1 MGIGVAF
8 LREIIDLKSAG
19 KLDHAT
25 RVVEIGAQ
33 QLADNLLEATDELR
47 ELYRLF
53 GREPVDLGAPVGVE
67 NFRARAP
74 AARLFWTSLGFDYAA
89 VDLVDDAIRIDLNR
103 EQVPAEMR
111 GRFDIVTNGGTT
123 EHVANQDNTFRVIHD
138 LCRPGGLMIH
148 EVPCQAMMTHGLINY
163 NPKFFSNLAR
173 ANAYEVVSMR
183 VCADGP
189 CDLPAE
195 VMQVNAEFGGG
206 YVIPEQHRI
215 LQGFTIRATLKKID
229 SRAFETPIDRRRTL
243 AARGLSLLSRKLR
256 IKDWNP
262 WRTATEESA
271 RWALS
276 RAAAGAIMAGAAR
289 VASESP
295 IAWFPR

>member
-1 MGIGVAF
+1 MGLGSAF
-8 LREIIDLKSAG
+8 LREIIDLKRVGA
-19 KLDHAT
+19 LDGAK

-33 QLADNLLEATDELR
+33 QLADNLLEASDDLR

-53 GREPVDLGAPVGVE
+53 DRQPANLGAPVGVD
-67 NFRARAP
+67 NFAARAP
-74 AARLFWTSLGFDYAA
+74 AARTFWTSLGFEYAA
-89 VDLVDDAIRIDLNR
+89 IDLVDDAIRIDLNR
-103 EQVPAEMR
+103 EPTPRELCGQ
-111 GRFDIVTNGGTT
+111 FDLVTNGGTT

-173 ANAYEVVSMR
+173 ANAYEIIRMR

-195 VMQVNAEFGGG
+195 VMQVNAEFGDG
-206 YVIPEQHRI
+206 YVIPEQHRV

-229 SRAFETPIDRRRTL
+229 GREFATPLDYRKSL
-243 AARGLSLLSRKLR
+243 AARGISFASRKIRALR
-256 IKDWNP
+256 
-262 WRTATEESA
+262 A
-271 RWALS
+271 R
-276 RAAAGAIMAGAAR
+276 
-289 VASESP
+289 
-295 IAWFPR
+295 

>member
-25 RVVEIGAQ
+25 RVVDIGAQ

-47 ELYRLF
+47 EVYRLF
-53 GREPVDLGAPVGVE
+53 GREPVDLGAPVGVK
-67 NFRARAP
+67 NFKARAP
-74 AARLFWTSLGFDYAA
+74 TARLFWTSLGFEYAA

-148 EVPCQAMMTHGLINY
+148 EVPCQAMITHGLINY

-173 ANAYEVVSMR
+173 ANAYEIVSMR

-189 CDLPAE
+189 SDLPAE

-215 LQGFTIRATLKKID
+215 LQGFTIRATLKKIN
-229 SRAFETPIDRRRTL
+229 SRAFQTPIDHRRTL
-243 AARGLSLLSRKLR
+243 AERGLSLLSRKMG
-256 IKDWNP
+256 IKDWSH
-262 WRTATEESA
+262 WRMGREGSA
-271 RWALS
+271 HWPLS
-276 RAAAGAIMAGAAR
+276 RAAVGANTAR
-289 VASESP
+289 AASESP

>member
-1 MGIGVAF
+1 MGLGVAF

-19 KLDHAT
+19 KLDRAA

-33 QLADNLLEATDELR
+33 QLADNFLGATDELR

-74 AARLFWTSLGFDYAA
+74 TARQFWTSLGLEYAA

-111 GRFDIVTNGGTT
+111 DRFDIVTNGGTT

-173 ANAYEVVSMR
+173 ANAYEIVSMR

-229 SRAFETPIDRRRTL
+229 SRAFETPIDYRRTL

-256 IKDWNP
+256 IKDWNR
-262 WRTATEESA
+262 WRMAREESA
-271 RWALS
+271 DWPLS
-276 RAAAGAIMAGAAR
+276 RAAAAIMAGAAR
-289 VASESP
+289 AASESR
-295 IAWFPR
+295 IAWFPT